1 MENLNRIREHLRERL
16 IGQEVVIDH
25 LLMGLL
31 AGGHILLE
39 GPPGV
44 GKTFLAQSISQL
56 LNCSYQRLQFTADLM
71 PSDLTGVNIWNPL
84 KGEFFFRRGVL
95 FTDLLLGDELN
106 RAPPRTQAALL
117 EAMEERK
124 VSVDGITMEL
134 SPQFTVIATQNPYD
148 FEGTYTLPEAQCDRF
163 LICIPVHYPSK
174 EDSRRLLMGRS
185 TSSKLIPFDPPFD
198 PNYLHTMRQKVKN
211 VHVESI
217 VIDYINDMIHTSRVL
232 PEISLGASPRAAL
245 MLLRGA
251 QAHAVLKTRDYTT
264 PEDVQSVASIIL
276 AHRLKLTAEA
286 QVEGLTPQ
294 NCVDKLLETVA
305 IPR

>member
-1 MENLNRIREHLRERL
+1 MENLNRIREHLRGCL
-16 IGQEVVIDH
+16 IGQEKVIDQ
-25 LLMGLL
+25 LLVGLL

-44 GKTFLAQSISQL
+44 GKTFLAKTISSL

-84 KGEFFFRRGVL
+84 KGEFFFRQGVL
-95 FTDLLLGDELN
+95 FTELLLGDELN
-106 RAPPRTQAALL
+106 RAPPRTQSALL

-124 VSVDGITMEL
+124 VSVDGVTMEL

-163 LICIPVHYPSK
+163 LLCVPVHYPSK
-174 EDSRRLLMGRS
+174 EDSRKLLMGCSRQS
-185 TSSKLIPFDPPFD
+185 PFSPPCD
-198 PNYLHTMRQKVKN
+198 PNYLLSLRQKVKN
-211 VHVESI
+211 VHVEHV
-217 VIDYINDMIHTSRVL
+217 VIDYINDMIHTSREL
-232 PEISLGASPRAAL
+232 PEIALGASPRAAL
-245 MLLRGA
+245 MLLRGS
-251 QAHAVLKTRDYTT
+251 QAHAFLQAREYVT

-276 AHRLKLTAEA
+276 AHRLKLTPEA
-286 QVEGLTPQ
+286 QVEGLTASR
-294 NCVDKLLETVA
+294 CVDKLLETAA